1 MGQELSGVLS
11 GPSPPQTL
19 RNGQW
24 SAGCRRQQ
32 NFGILSEGTWCSKVE
47 KPASTSRSVPI
58 ACPQNVC
65 APEVSCLSPFSVSQQ
80 DHLQREGTDVLGHR
94 KLS

>member
-1 MGQELSGVLS
+1 MLQSGEAGIHVQVCAYSLS
-11 GPSPPQTL
+11 T
-19 RNGQW
+19 
-24 SAGCRRQQ
+24 
-32 NFGILSEGTWCSKVE
+32 E
-47 KPASTSRSVPI
+47 
-58 ACPQNVC
+58 C